1 MTTDALKKENIRLA
15 AVLTD
20 TEAEKKRLNGL
31 VAEKYTEVKKWNDM
45 YNQLYKEKM
54 VAPQDA
60 TSVEIQRAT
69 TVLAAAEAEKNR
81 LAGIIAEKNT
91 EVKRWYDMYTKLFEE
106 KMVTPENSPAEEMQR
121 RTAVLAD
128 TEAEKNRLAGVMAQK
143 DAEIKR
149 WYGMYTT
156 LFEKKDVTPENLTT
170 SEVQRITAALT
181 DTEAEKSRL
190 AGLIAEKD
198 VEIKRWYTL
207 YNELYAKTI
216 KTA

>member
-1 MTTDALKKENIRLA
+1 MTTEALKKENIRLTA
-15 AVLTD
+15 TLAD
-20 TEAEKKRLNGL
+20 TEAEKNRLNGL

-54 VAPQDA
+54 VAPENA

-91 EVKRWYDMYTKLFEE
+91 EVKRWYDMYTKLYEE
-106 KMVTPENSPAEEMQR
+106 KMVTPETSAAEEMQR

-128 TEAEKNRLAGVMAQK
+128 AEAEKNRLAGVIAQK
-143 DAEIKR
+143 DMEVKR
-149 WYGMYTT
+149 WYGMYTK
-156 LFEKKDVTPENLTT
+156 LYEEKTVTPESLTA
-170 SEVQRITAALT
+170 SEMQRLTAALA

-198 VEIKRWYTL
+198 VEIKRWYAL
-207 YNELYAKTI
+207 YNKLYEK
-216 KTA
+216 KVG